1 VGWFSNDKGNTLAE
15 FAVTLAIMA
24 TLAMT
29 AAPKFS
35 SVGENAKAK
44 QTKANMQKI
53 LKSAEW
59 WYHHQVEISGMG
71 TFPGQV
77 RRTDDIGELQDYNE
91 NRRIEI
97 EDIANSEF
105 VPVWEDTIFLHLF
118 DNDTIKS
125 PYQDGDY
132 QYAILGGSG
141 TGDAIISPIF
151 VIVDM
156 ENTEDFYLYFKP

>member
-1 VGWFSNDKGNTLAE
+1 MLNERGNSLAE

-24 TLAMT
+24 TLAVT

-59 WYHHQVEISGMG
+59 WYHHQVEVTGMG

-77 RRTDDIGELQDYNE
+77 RRTDNIGVLEDYNN

-97 EDIANSEF
+97 EDITESEF

-132 QYAILGGSG
+132 HYAILGGG
-141 TGDAIISPIF
+141 GIGDAIVSPIF
-151 VIVDM
+151 VVVDK
-156 ENTEDFYLYFKP
+156 ESVEDFYLYFKP

>member
-1 VGWFSNDKGNTLAE
+1 MLNERGNSLAE

-24 TLAMT
+24 TLAVT

-59 WYHHQVEISGMG
+59 WYHHQVEVTGMG

-77 RRTDDIGELQDYNE
+77 RRTDNIGVLEDYNN

-97 EDIANSEF
+97 EDITESEF
-105 VPVWEDTIFLHLF
+105 VPVWEDTIFLHL
-118 DNDTIKS
+118 
-125 PYQDGDY
+125 YQ
-132 QYAILGGSG
+132 QNFLHR
-141 TGDAIISPIF
+141 
-151 VIVDM
+151 
-156 ENTEDFYLYFKP
+156 

>member
-1 VGWFSNDKGNTLAE
+1 MLNNRGNTLAE

-24 TLAMT
+24 TLTVTAM
-29 AAPKFS
+29 PKFS
-35 SVGENAKAK
+35 AVGENAKAK

-59 WYHHQVEISGMG
+59 WYHHQVEVTGMG

-77 RRTDDIGELQDYNE
+77 RRTDNIGVLEDYNS

-97 EDIANSEF
+97 EDIVDSEF
-105 VPVWEDTIFLHLF
+105 VSVWEDTIFLHLF
-118 DNDTIKS
+118 DNDTISS

-141 TGDAIISPIF
+141 TGDAIVSPIF
-151 VIVDM
+151 AIVDK
-156 ENTEDFYLYFKP
+156 ENVEDFYLYFKP

>member
-1 VGWFSNDKGNTLAE
+1 MHNNRGNTLAE

-24 TLAMT
+24 TLTVTAM
-29 AAPKFS
+29 PKFS
-35 SVGENAKAK
+35 AVGENAKAK

-59 WYHHQVEISGMG
+59 WYHHQVEVTGMG

-77 RRTDDIGELQDYNE
+77 RRTDNIGVLEDYNS

-97 EDIANSEF
+97 EDIVDSEF
-105 VPVWEDTIFLHLF
+105 VSVWEDTIFLHLF
-118 DNDTIKS
+118 DNDTISS

-141 TGDAIISPIF
+141 TGDAIVSPIF
-151 VIVDM
+151 AIVDK
-156 ENTEDFYLYFKP
+156 ENVEDFYLYFKP

>member
-1 VGWFSNDKGNTLAE
+1 MLNNKGNSLAE

-24 TLAMT
+24 TLTVTAM
-29 AAPKFS
+29 PKFS
-35 SVGENAKAK
+35 AVGENAKAK

-59 WYHHQVEISGMG
+59 WYHHQVEVTGMG

-77 RRTDDIGELQDYNE
+77 RRTDNIGVLEDYNS

-97 EDIANSEF
+97 EDIVDSEF
-105 VPVWEDTIFLHLF
+105 VSVWEDTIFLHLF
-118 DNDTIKS
+118 DNDTISS

-141 TGDAIISPIF
+141 TGDAIVSPIF
-151 VIVDM
+151 AIVDK
-156 ENTEDFYLYFKP
+156 ENVEDFYLYFKP

>member
-1 VGWFSNDKGNTLAE
+1 MLRLIDDKGNSLAE

-29 AAPKFS
+29 AAPRFS

-44 QTKANMQKI
+44 QTKSNIEKI

-59 WYHHQVEISGMG
+59 WYHHQVEVTGMG

-77 RRTDDIGELQDYNE
+77 RRTDNIGILQDYNE
-91 NRRIEI
+91 NRRIEE
-97 EDIANSEF
+97 EDIQNSEF
-105 VPVWEDTIFLHLF
+105 VSVWEDTVFLHLF

-125 PYQDGDY
+125 PYQDGNY

-141 TGDAIISPIF
+141 IGDEIISPIL
-151 VIVDM
+151 VIVDL
-156 ENTEDFYLYFKP
+156 ESVEDFYLYFKP